1 MLKSLRFTHESN
13 FPYNADP

>member
-1 MLKSLRFTHESN
+1 MLESLCFTNESN

>member
-13 FPYNADP
+13 FPYNADL